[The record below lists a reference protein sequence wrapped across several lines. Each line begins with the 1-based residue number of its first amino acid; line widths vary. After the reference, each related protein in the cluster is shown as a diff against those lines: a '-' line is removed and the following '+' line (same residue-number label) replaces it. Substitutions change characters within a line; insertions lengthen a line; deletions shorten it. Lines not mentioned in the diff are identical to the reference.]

1 MNEINNPQ
9 IDIEY
14 EGQSYSIDR
23 AKIEGLS
30 DEQIISML
38 SVGFPGMAGAKLERK
53 DDSIKII
60 KRVGTKGSYRT
71 FLAEIEACRVDSL
84 RQEISDLNH
93 QLNQSL
99 SLAQWEKIEAKE
111 LEGSVEQTYRD
122 RQQIIA
128 SSLTRLSSCKTHYIP
143 LF

>member
-1 MNEINNPQ
+1 MSEINNPQ
-9 IDIEY
+9 INIEY

-23 AKIEGLS
+23 AKIEGLN

-53 DDSIKII
+53 DDSIRII
-60 KRVGTKGSYRT
+60 KRVGTKGNYKT
-71 FLAEIEACRVDSL
+71 FFAKIEACRVDSL
-84 RQEISDLNH
+84 RQEINDLNH

-99 SLAQWEKIEAKE
+99 SLAQWEEIETKE
-111 LEGSVEQTYRD
+111 LEVSVEQIYRD
-122 RQQIIA
+122 HQQIIA